1 MKRKQAIII
10 QILAVSEVSVGS
22 YCNRNPNS
30 GTDTF
35 YVVTCDKFK
44 QSRSQCLA
52 YLLQMINSSG
62 LYTRT
67 KWKMSND
74 DGAPKSIE

>member
-10 QILAVSEVSVGS
+10 QIFAVSEVSVGS

-30 GTDTF
+30 

-52 YLLQMINSSG
+52 YLRQMINNSG
-62 LYTRT
+62 LHTAQR
-67 KWKMSND
+67 WKMSND